1 MANCEKCEHHS
12 VCFIIRNDSG
22 EIIPVGGRCDAYRR
36 EQDDEKR
43 FMYFVAQRELGRI
56 EGIGI
61 GLDSERERILKEAAH
76 NLTHALKIIS
86 EMETR
91 DEERKE
97 TEYAE

>member
-1 MANCEKCEHHS
+1 MANCEKCAHHS

-22 EIIPVGGRCDAYRR
+22 EITPFGGRCDAYRR

-43 FMYFVAQRELGRI
+43 FMYSVAQRELGRI

-61 GLDSERERILKEAAH
+61 GLDSERERILKEAAF
-76 NLTHALKIIS
+76 NLTRALKVIS
-86 EMETR
+86 EIETR

-97 TEYAE
+97 AEYAE